1 MSYKHL
7 YRSADNRR
15 IAGIAGGI
23 AEYFGVDPTPIRL
36 LWLLAIF
43 LGGSG
48 ILAYLIAWLVIPEA
62 PFSES
67 NQPQP
72 VNGDHI
78 MAESVNPS
86 DSDRYRRHPGFMY
99 IGIFLILL
107 GGIFLLRE
115 FLPWRLFR
123 YSWAL
128 LLIALG
134 ILLLFPRRKEP
145 K

>member
-7 YRSADNRR
+7 YRSAENRR

-23 AEYFGVDPTPIRL
+23 AEYFGVDPTPVRL

-48 ILAYLIAWLVIPEA
+48 ILAYLIAWLVIPET
-62 PFSES
+62 PFPER

-72 VNGDHI
+72 MNNDNTI
-78 MAESVNPS
+78 AESVNRPN
-86 DSDRYRRHPGFMY
+86 SDRYRRQPGLTY
-99 IGIFLILL
+99 AGIVLILF
-107 GGIFLLRE
+107 GGVFLLRE
-115 FLPWRLFR
+115 FLPRYLSR

-128 LLIALG
+128 FLIILG
-134 ILLLFPRRKEP
+134 ILLLFPHRKEP